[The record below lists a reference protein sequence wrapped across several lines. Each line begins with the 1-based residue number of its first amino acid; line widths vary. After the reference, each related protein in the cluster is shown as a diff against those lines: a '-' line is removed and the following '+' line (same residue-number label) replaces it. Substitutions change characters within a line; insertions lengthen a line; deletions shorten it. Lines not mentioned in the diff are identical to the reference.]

1 MLAANIE
8 NLFVALNVKIEIM
21 SSNEEEVEKSCCVN
35 WFGCFTAVSI
45 DSDVLKN
52 LAVSID
58 LDVLEQILWSTDVQS
73 KQVLHNQDKH

>member
-35 WFGCFTAVSI
+35 
-45 DSDVLKN
+45 
-52 LAVSID
+52 
-58 LDVLEQILWSTDVQS
+58 
-73 KQVLHNQDKH
+73 